1 MAVSFNKFNCLSED
15 VAEKIHNFD
24 TDTLKVALSNT
35 APNATDTQLS
45 QITQISAGNGYTT
58 GGEDVQN
65 STSRIGGT
73 TSVVGVDVTW
83 TASGGNIGPFQY
95 VILYN
100 DTAANDPVIGYW
112 PLTSA
117 VTVISGAAWKA
128 DFGSSLFTVS

>member
-15 VAEKIHNFD
+15 VAEEVHQFD
-24 TDTLKVALSNT
+24 TDTLKVVLSNT

-45 QITQISAGNGYTT
+45 QITQISAGNGYTA

-65 STSRIGGT
+65 STSRTGGT
-73 TSVVGVDVTW
+73 TSVIGVDVTW

-100 DTAANDPVIGYW
+100 DTATNDSLIGYW
-112 PLTSA
+112 PLASA
-117 VTVISGAAWKA
+117 ITIISGASWKA
-128 DFGSSLFTVS
+128 DFGSSLFTIS